1 MGGERQAERISDSA
15 QLIAQTNYSWISF
28 ELFVDSRLRGYEKK
42 GIRERQGKVANIN
55 EEAHKREILA
65 ICEGYLGEAVWRHGE
80 KALFLCRYCK
90 GQGFGVDVEE
100 GKAGCNGERC
110 EARGWMSAVELVA
123 LFEGLDSKR
132 DLRKVLQ
139 AKRRA
144 LGVGRPHRS
153 GATSGGDA
161 GRDARRRAPTGG
173 SGRRPG
179 KTRASPSGGQAE
191 EPERLSVDSA
201 LSAQGK
207 MAGRRLSRP
216 EMEQL
221 CRSEI
226 TRLGK
231 DADEGLTREELH
243 RALGDL
249 RDTERRFRE
258 LAERSRREGDRRRS
272 RRRRDIG
279 AALLSTAA
287 GVLIFLAT
295 WAWRG
300 VLEDEARR
308 SDPLSALGLAR
319 TEHFLEDWQAFLV
332 AFAGACLAGFVLWTG
347 VTDRPKIRGRVFI
360 AMAALIAAAFFVP
373 WVFIEVFGP
382 LLPEGWGLRQLWIST
397 VPAASMTALAL
408 AVAALRSLL
417 RYRDWPDTRPKVSVA
432 ETERQLRRR
441 RGSPT
446 ETNAGADA
454 PRGGAGGDLGA

>member
-1 MGGERQAERISDSA
+1 MA
-15 QLIAQTNYSWISF
+15 T
-28 ELFVDSRLRGYEKK
+28 
-42 GIRERQGKVANIN
+42 IN
-55 EEAHKREILA
+55 EEAHKREILG
-65 ICEGYLGEAVWRHGE
+65 ICEGYLGEAVWQHGK
-80 KALFLCRYCK
+80 KALFLCRYCE
-90 GQGFGVDVEE
+90 GRGFGVDVEE
-100 GKAGCNGERC
+100 GKAGCDGERC

-132 DLRKVLQ
+132 DLRKVLA
-139 AKRRA
+139 AKRRV
-144 LGVGRPHRS
+144 LGAGRPHRS
-153 GATSGGDA
+153 GASSGGDA
-161 GRDARRRAPTGG
+161 GRSTRRMATGP
-173 SGRRPG
+173 GRRPG
-179 KTRASPSGGQAE
+179 KTHASPSGGQVE

-201 LSAQGK
+201 LSAQGE

-221 CRSEI
+221 FRSEN
-226 TRLGK
+226 TRLGR
-231 DADEGLTREELH
+231 DVGERLSREELR
-243 RALGDL
+243 RALRGL
-249 RDTERRFRE
+249 RDTERRFHE

-319 TEHFLEDWQAFLV
+319 TEYFLEDWQAALV
-332 AFAGACLAGFVLWTG
+332 AFAGACLAGYVLWTG
-347 VTDRPKIRGRVFI
+347 LTGRLKIRGRVFI

-373 WVFIEVFGP
+373 WIFIEVFGP
-382 LLPEGWGLRQLWIST
+382 LLPERWGLRQLWIST

-417 RYRDWPDTRPKVSVA
+417 RYRDWPDTRPRVSVG